1 MGIENCAR
9 NWCLFS
15 VPFCLRSL
23 RRFERCDWDYLKVD
37 NNWFESPYVCPMVYS
52 LRPLDG
58 DFPPNIEDVLDANFD
73 LLFNAVLA
81 LVYVKVAGTD
91 K

>member
-1 MGIENCAR
+1 
-9 NWCLFS
+9 
-15 VPFCLRSL
+15 
-23 RRFERCDWDYLKVD
+23 
-37 NNWFESPYVCPMVYS
+37 MVYS

-81 LVYVKVAGTD
+81 LVYMKVAGTD

>member
-1 MGIENCAR
+1 MSSIE
-9 NWCLFS
+9 S
-15 VPFCLRSL
+15 K
-23 RRFERCDWDYLKVD
+23 FETFHEDSSRQVYQNRICWEYLKVD

-81 LVYVKVAGTD
+81 LVYMKVAGTD